1 MKQYESK
8 ENEKKTKQYETFI
21 NIETGDRV
29 DIEKRI
35 IKRNGF
41 MITYLDNLIKLVEAT
56 GSKKAEVIKFIL
68 RRMSKS
74 ENTLIITEDEIVK
87 KTKISKYTVCE
98 TLKILED
105 KNIIRRRKG
114 AIMLNPN
121 VLHRGNE
128 AKQNELYRKYLK
140 FKIENVEI

>member
-1 MKQYESK
+1 MKQYETYV
-8 ENEKKTKQYETFI
+8 NE
-21 NIETGDRV
+21 ETGEKV
-29 DIEKRI
+29 DIEKRVV
-35 IKRNGF
+35 KRSGF
-41 MITYLDNLIKLVEAT
+41 MITYLDSLIKLIEAT
-56 GSKKAEVIKFIL
+56 GSKKAEIIKFIL
-68 RRMSKS
+68 RRISKS

-87 KTKISKYTVCE
+87 KTKVSKYTVCE

-128 AKQNELYRKYLK
+128 AKQNELYRKYLEFK
-140 FKIENVEI
+140 FENIEKID